1 MKKTVIL
8 LITAFSIISVYAA
21 NISKPLDKSPFA
33 LSAIPYQIVF
43 ESYSNNNWDLH
54 IINADGT
61 GRKNITETQDI
72 HEMYPK
78 VSPDGTRIVFVAD
91 KGEGRN
97 RRRDLY
103 LLNLLSGKREMVSE
117 HARQPAWSPDSR
129 YIAFVKSEST
139 RRFSMESWAT
149 KGLYFYDTYTGE
161 IKKHPNDKIE
171 HLYNLS
177 YAPGG
182 KYLTATLLG
191 GMGFRH
197 TNIAIDLK
205 SSDFFKLGIIG
216 CRPEFTPDG
225 KKIAWGRSDT
235 EFKIAKI
242 DLTRRPP
249 VDHGNIRSFIKVKK
263 GFEVYHADWSPDGKY
278 IVFAYG
284 PKGNQEVGGMTP
296 GWNICI
302 AEAATGKWVKITNDG
317 SHNKEPDWM
326 PVPGE
331 DK

>member
-1 MKKTVIL
+1 MKKTAIL
-8 LITAFSIISVYAA
+8 LITAFSILSAYAV
-21 NISKPLDKSPFA
+21 NISNPLDKSQLN
-33 LSAIPYQIVF
+33 LSAIPYKIVF
-43 ESYSNNNWDLH
+43 ESYSNNNWDLY

-61 GRKNITETQDI
+61 ERKNITETPDI

-97 RRRDLY
+97 RKRDLY
-103 LLNLLSGKREMVSE
+103 LLNLISGKREIISE
-117 HARQPAWSPDSR
+117 HARQPAWSLDSR
-129 YIAFVKSEST
+129 YIAFVKAEST

-161 IKKHPNDKIE
+161 TKKHPNDKIE

-197 TNIAIDLK
+197 TNIAIDLN
-205 SSDFFKLGIIG
+205 SNDFFKLGIIG

-242 DLTRRPP
+242 DLKQRPP
-249 VDHGNIRSFIKVKK
+249 VAYGNIK
-263 GFEVYHADWSPDGKY
+263 
-278 IVFAYG
+278 
-284 PKGNQEVGGMTP
+284 
-296 GWNICI
+296 
-302 AEAATGKWVKITNDG
+302 
-317 SHNKEPDWM
+317 
-326 PVPGE
+326 
-331 DK
+331 

>member
-1 MKKTVIL
+1 MKKTAIL
-8 LITAFSIISVYAA
+8 LITAFSIFSAHAV
-21 NISKPLDKSPFA
+21 NITKPSDKSQLD
-33 LSAIPYQIVF
+33 LSEVPYKIVF
-43 ESYSNNNWDLH
+43 ESYSNNNWDLY

-61 GRKNITETQDI
+61 GKKNITETPDV

-91 KGEGRN
+91 RGEGRN
-97 RRRDLY
+97 RKRDLY
-103 LLNLLSGKREMVSE
+103 ILNLLSGAIKPVAE
-117 HARQPAWSPDSR
+117 HGRQPAWSPDSR
-129 YIAFVKSEST
+129 YIAFVKAEST

-197 TNIAIDLK
+197 TNIAIDLN
-205 SSDFFKLGIIG
+205 SNDYFKLGIIG

-225 KKIAWGRSDT
+225 KKIVWGRSDT
-235 EFKIAKI
+235 EFKTARI

-249 VDHGNIRSFIKVKK
+249 VAYGNIKSFIKVKK

-284 PKGNQEVGGMTP
+284 PEGNQEVGGMTP
-296 GWNICI
+296 GWDICV
-302 AEAATGKWVKITNDG
+302 AEAATGKWIKITNDG

-326 PVPGE
+326 PLPGE
-331 DK
+331 NK